1 MLSNGFKFTY
11 LSAANA
17 DYIDQQFELY
27 LKDPRLV
34 EPTFRSLFEGM
45 ELGHEFASRELAEIA
60 STVQDTT
67 AGAVA
72 SAAGPIIDWDL
83 EMKAVRLI
91 QAYREFGRVLSDLD
105 PLHPAPKSHPQL
117 ELQAFGLSNSDLPRP
132 FLAASLI
139 GLPARSTL
147 EQLVSKLRSIY
158 CGTIAFELEEVSN
171 APAREWLRSR
181 IEGQALRKPLSNE
194 EKKQIFGRLLD
205 SESLER
211 FLGLKFVAAKRF
223 SIEGSEALIPA
234 LDEVIEV
241 GAEMGLKEIAIGMAH
256 RGRLNVLVNTFG
268 KKPEYLFT
276 EFEGNYKIDPT
287 EGEGDVKYHKG
298 YSRDVLSRSGKK
310 VHLSLANNPSHLEF
324 VNPVVTGIV
333 RAKQELIGDKDRTQV
348 LPILIHGD
356 AAMAGQGVVYETM
369 NFAGLEGYA
378 TGGTLHIAINNQVG
392 FTTDPKDSRTT
403 QYCTDVAK
411 MMDAPVFHVNGDD
424 AEAVVAVFGLAM
436 EYRQRFHADVFID
449 LVSYRKHG
457 HNEGDEPSFTQPL
470 LYKTIKAH
478 DSPREVYGKKLASSS
493 VMTEAEQTAAVE
505 AVMAKLNAALEI
517 ARKDAPHPHPQ
528 TLDGRWKGLKRG
540 TEKDILESKPKTSV
554 DGTTLKF
561 ISEKLNT
568 LPPGFKPHSKLARF
582 FETRLKAVVDGKGID
597 WGNGESLAH
606 GSLLLE
612 GHGVRITGQDAE
624 RGTFTHRHACIS
636 DFETGQ
642 KICLLNS
649 MKPGSQG
656 RLQIHNSH
664 LSETGVLG
672 FEYGY
677 SLTDPNCLT
686 MWEAQFGDFANG
698 AQVIIDQFVAAGE
711 SKWSRMSGL
720 VMLLPHGYEGQGP
733 EHSSARLERFLQL
746 SGRGNWTVCN
756 FTTPAQLFHALRRQV
771 KWDFRKPMVVMTPKS
786 LLRHPM
792 AISSIEEF
800 TNGSFNEVIN
810 DVQASDAAWAKR
822 VERVVLCSGKVY
834 YDLLAERQNQ
844 KRSDTALV
852 RVEQL
857 YPWPAA
863 SLEALKKAYP
873 AAKDW
878 VWCQEEPNNMGAWWY
893 VTQQAF
899 SQSQKLRYAGR
910 PWSCSPAAGS
920 PKTHEAEQKALI
932 AEALK

>member
-11 LSAANA
+11 LAASNA

-27 LKDPRLV
+27 LKDPKLV
-34 EPTFRSLFEGM
+34 EPSFRALFEGM
-45 ELGHEFASRELAEIA
+45 ELGHEFAARELAEHA
-60 STVQDTT
+60 PTST
-67 AGAVA
+67 
-72 SAAGPIIDWDL
+72 SLPSEAGPSIDWDM

-91 QAYREFGRVLSDLD
+91 QAYREFGRNLSDID
-105 PLHPAPKSHPQL
+105 PLHPAPKNHPQL
-117 ELQAFGLSNSDLPRP
+117 ELQAFGLSTLDLSRP

-147 EQLVSKLRSIY
+147 DQLVSKLRSIY

-171 APAREWLRSR
+171 APAREWLRTR
-181 IEGQALRKPLSNE
+181 IEQQALRKPLTPA
-194 EKKQIFGRLLD
+194 EKKQIFQRLIE

-234 LDEVIEV
+234 LDEVLEV
-241 GAEMGLKEIAIGMAH
+241 GAEMGLKEISIGMAH

-276 EFEGNYKIDPT
+276 EFEGNYKIDPS

-298 YSRDVLSRSGKK
+298 YSRDVLSRSGKT

-333 RAKQELIGDKDRTQV
+333 RAKQELIGDKERTQV

-356 AAMAGQGVVYETM
+356 AAMAGQGVVYETL
-369 NFAGLEGYA
+369 NFAGLTGYSV
-378 TGGTLHIAINNQVG
+378 GGTLHITINNQVG
-392 FTTDPKDSRTT
+392 FTTDPRDSRST

-424 AEAVVAVFGLAM
+424 TEAVIAVFGLAM
-436 EYRQRFHADVFID
+436 EYRQKFHADVFID

-478 DSPREVYGKKLASSS
+478 DSPREVYGKKLASTG
-493 VMTEAEQTAAVE
+493 VLGEAEQTGMVDAY
-505 AVMAKLNAALEI
+505 MAKLNAALEI
-517 ARKDAPHPHPQ
+517 ARKDAPHPHAQ
-528 TLDGRWKGLKRG
+528 TLEGRWKGLKRG

-554 DGTTLKF
+554 DAATLKL
-561 ISEKLNT
+561 IAEKLNT
-568 LPPGFKPHSKLARF
+568 LPAGFKPHSKLARF
-582 FETRLKAVVDGKGID
+582 FETRLKSVVDGKGID

-606 GSLLLE
+606 GSLLLD

-624 RGTFTHRHACIS
+624 RGTFTHRHACVS

-642 KICLLNS
+642 KICLLNN

-656 RLQIHNSH
+656 KLQIHNSH

-756 FTTPAQLFHALRRQV
+756 FTTPAQLFHALRRQM
-771 KWDFRKPMVVMTPKS
+771 KWDFRKPMIVMTPKS

-800 TNGSFNEVIN
+800 TSGGFNEVLN
-810 DVQASDAAWAKR
+810 DIQSGEAAWAKK

-834 YDLLAERQNQ
+834 YDLLAERQAKGLTN
-844 KRSDTALV
+844 TALV

-863 SLEALKKAYP
+863 SLEAIKKAYP

-920 PKTHEAEQKALI
+920 PKTHEAEQKALMS
-932 AEALK
+932 EAFKG